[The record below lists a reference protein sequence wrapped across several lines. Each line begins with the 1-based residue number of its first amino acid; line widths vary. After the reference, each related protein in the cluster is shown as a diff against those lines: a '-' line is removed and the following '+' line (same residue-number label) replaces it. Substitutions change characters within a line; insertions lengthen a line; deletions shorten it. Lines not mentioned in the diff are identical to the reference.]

1 MWKFRQINDVRV
13 VYIDFYEPT
22 DENND
27 DDDSFSDYVPV
38 SEQIE
43 PGPVENGKIE
53 NDVEIKHENGEKT
66 TEKVGKSQIVKT
78 FRLWTLCFQYVLITT
93 KQNIELS
100 T

>member
-1 MWKFRQINDVRV
+1 MSEHSFIVDYVLDILQNHCDNFVKSHDVRV

-53 NDVEIKHENGEKT
+53 NDVEVKHENGEKT

-78 FRLWTLCFQYVLITT
+78 FR
-93 KQNIELS
+93 
-100 T
+100 